1 MYKQDPVA
9 TVRAVQGVV
18 ASAVL
23 EVMVAQAGLREREL
37 DVVLV
42 VVLPP
47 RVDASVA
54 VQAAELRQVAVAV
67 RAEMPAVHQ
76 VAVVVQVAARAEA
89 VVQVAEAAKVVCVG
103 KLLG

>member
-37 DVVLV
+37 DVVV
-42 VVLPP
+42 RPP